1 MTPVRCTERETGA
14 SLFKDR
20 CVLSRVSRQRPGM
33 KHELPARP
41 ARALVG
47 GTSPLIGAPE
57 TFALLATSDMSGKTE
72 VAALE
77 RHVRCT
83 SRADIVGPSRHVR
96 IVPTADVDANP
107 PIGSYGQQADQSVYA
122 VWKFGSN
129 VDPSNQLLA
138 IAPL

>member
-1 MTPVRCTERETGA
+1 VAAIAFVDIGALDRAAGELLGGFDDPAERVPVI
-14 SLFKDR
+14 
-20 CVLSRVSRQRPGM
+20 RVSRQRPGM

-96 IVPTADVDANP
+96 IVPSRDNGKVVD
-107 PIGSYGQQADQSVYA
+107 G
-122 VWKFGSN
+122 FGYEY
-129 VDPSNQLLA
+129 DPFED
-138 IAPL
+138 